1 MAIFRQNKT
10 NTMPSPI
17 HTTML
22 DLVRTVSGFA
32 TTEGEVIATV
42 TYLVNSGKV
51 VLVGSFAGSQLPLA

>member
-1 MAIFRQNKT
+1 MNK
-10 NTMPSPI
+10 MPNPI

-22 DLVRTVSGFA
+22 DLVRTVTDLA

-51 VLVGSFAGSQLPLA
+51 VLIGSFAGSPLPLA

>member
-1 MAIFRQNKT
+1 
-10 NTMPSPI
+10 
-17 HTTML
+17 ML

>member
-1 MAIFRQNKT
+1 MHRQKVMNK
-10 NTMPSPI
+10 MPNPI

-22 DLVRTVSGFA
+22 DLVRTVTDLA

-51 VLVGSFAGSQLPLA
+51 VLIGSFAGSPLPLA